1 MPPGGVARETVAG
14 AEQPEADSRAEG
26 EANRGFVD
34 ASQVHGDAQIH
45 RVLDK

>member
-1 MPPGGVARETVAG
+1 MAREAVAG

-34 ASQVHGDAQIH
+34 ASEVHGDAQIH
-45 RVLDK
+45 RVLDQ